1 MILRIFRFKDP
12 LCDLH
17 SSSRQC
23 RLATE
28 ESAGSPWGLDEILQF
43 EPASSFSKNISI
55 FLISESILSQY
66 SRMCNTQR
74 CLYSLFRKRML
85 IALWGYITVW
95 FRVDTCL
102 SLFRTHVFERV
113 IHYKCIWNEGMC
125 ICGGTDTNK

>member
-43 EPASSFSKNISI
+43 EPASLFSKNISI
-55 FLISESILSQY
+55 FLISESIL
-66 SRMCNTQR
+66 
-74 CLYSLFRKRML
+74 F
-85 IALWGYITVW
+85 
-95 FRVDTCL
+95 L
-102 SLFRTHVFERV
+102 SIQGCV
-113 IHYKCIWNEGMC
+113 IHRDVCIHYSGKEC
-125 ICGGTDTNK
+125 